1 MKRLFLLFLLCATTL
16 SALAQKDVK
25 KRGYEPDCFPDG
37 TVIDPWFTQAKEVT
51 LDDILAPR
59 VYVGSAAD
67 QVIDDSTVVQT
78 EAIQRIIDLA
88 GAQPEGAVVV
98 FPRGTYLTGA
108 LQMRQGV
115 SLYLDEGA
123 VIKGSSDISDYPIV
137 ETRIEGQTCK
147 YFSALINANGI
158 RGLRIFGKGKIDGNG
173 LPFWKAFW
181 LRRSW
186 NPQCTNKDEQRPR
199 LVYLS
204 NCSDAEISGLTLQN
218 SPFWTTHLYRC
229 DHVRLLNLRILS
241 PAEPVK
247 APSTDAID
255 IDACH
260 DIHVKG
266 CYMAVNDDAIALKGG
281 KGPYADQ
288 DPNNGA
294 NERIIIEDCEYGF
307 CHGCLTCGSES
318 IHNRNIILRRIKVGK
333 ATRLLWLKMRP
344 DTPQQYEYITVED
357 ITGDVTHFLFVRPWT
372 QFFDLQGRTDMPQ
385 SYGEHITMRRCQM
398 RCQHFFSVERSDQ
411 YRLSHF
417 TFENLDITAEH
428 PEYDKTQIDQ
438 LVQRKVKVEKAT
450 TKAEYTDTTQ
460 QGDVNKTK

>member
-1 MKRLFLLFLLCATTL
+1 MKRFFLLFLLYATTL

-25 KRGYEPDCFPDG
+25 KRGYEPDSFPDG
-37 TVIDPWFTQAKEVT
+37 TPVSLWFCQAKETT
-51 LDDILAPR
+51 LDDIMVPK

-67 QVIDDSTVVQT
+67 HVVDDSTIVQT

-88 GAQPEGAVVV
+88 AGNPEGAVVV

-115 SLYLDEGA
+115 SLWLEEGA
-123 VIKGSSDISDYPIV
+123 VIKGSSDIGDYPLV

-147 YFSALINANGI
+147 YFSALINAHGI
-158 RGLRIFGKGKIDGNG
+158 KGLKICGKGKIDGNG
-173 LPFWKAFW
+173 LPYWKAFW